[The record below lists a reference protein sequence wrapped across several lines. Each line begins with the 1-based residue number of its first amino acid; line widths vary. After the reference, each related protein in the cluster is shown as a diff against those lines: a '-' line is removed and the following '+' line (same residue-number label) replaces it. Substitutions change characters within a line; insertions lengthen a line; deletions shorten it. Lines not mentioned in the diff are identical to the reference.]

1 MPQKKIS
8 LSAPK
13 PPRRRLTRAVRG
25 QQLLDA
31 AQRLFIENGYQG
43 TSIEDLARAAGVS
56 RPIIYHHY
64 GSKDGIYL
72 ACLRRARV
80 DLDQRLGAAAG
91 DGSDNLQERLRRGI
105 DAYFS
110 FVQHDRASWSL
121 LFGGGV
127 AIAGS
132 AAEEAMTLRFETVN
146 RITDLLAQSLPRVAR
161 RKLEAYAHAISGSG
175 EQLAKWWLQQ
185 PRMSRRQIVEQH
197 LAFCWHGL
205 RLLQQ

>member
-1 MPQKKIS
+1 M
-8 LSAPK
+8 
-13 PPRRRLTRAVRG
+13 TRAVRG

-43 TSIEDLARAAGVS
+43 TSIEDLATAAGVT

-72 ACLRRARV
+72 ACLRRARA
-80 DLDQRLGAAAG
+80 DLDQRLSAAAG
-91 DGSDNLQERLRRGI
+91 DGSDDLRQRLRRGI

-132 AAEEAMTLRFETVN
+132 AAEQAMALRFETVT
-146 RITDLLAQSLPRVAR
+146 RITGLLAQSLPHIAR
-161 RKLEAYAHAISGSG
+161 KKLEAYAHAISGSG

-185 PRMSRRQIVEQH
+185 PRMSRRRIVDQH
-197 LAFCWHGL
+197 LEFCWQGL
-205 RLLQQ
+205 QLLQP